1 MARFRWLNACT
12 LCTLTIT
19 GIWSQIKRAPASNKK
34 RKTYEVDGPARPN
47 AMPLDQ
53 RARQVFSYFKKYN
66 YEVKGTGEVI
76 TFVGLYA
83 ADKGQAAAVT
93 FYTFCG
99 ASYAKPLGLLSAAT
113 SCLGDAFQLYHLG
126 GSFSAVHHPQA
137 PARSCTQFCNTC
149 RTRLQQIEH
158 TSPL

>member
-99 ASYAKPLGLLSAAT
+99 AWTPSLCQAKPQPQPSLCQAPGPAV
-113 SCLGDAFQLYHLG
+113 SCHQLPWG
-126 GSFSAVHHPQA
+126 CFSAL
-137 PARSCTQFCNTC
+137 ST
-149 RTRLQQIEH
+149 
-158 TSPL
+158 